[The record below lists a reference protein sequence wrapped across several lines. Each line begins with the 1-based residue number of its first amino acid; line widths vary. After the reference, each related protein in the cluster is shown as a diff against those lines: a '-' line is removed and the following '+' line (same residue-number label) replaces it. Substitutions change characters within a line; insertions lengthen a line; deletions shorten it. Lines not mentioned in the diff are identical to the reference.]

1 MTETATSAADREGIG
16 GGGPP
21 GRSTVASDGPD
32 AGAAVG
38 KAVGWT
44 RGATNCGNVAGG
56 GKGAGGG
63 SGGGGCTAMEG
74 LARIGA
80 PGMGGPE
87 PTAGQTGDGT
97 VTGAGPCL
105 IGGAGDAAPTV
116 PADIP
121 AAGDREL

>member
-1 MTETATSAADREGIG
+1 
-16 GGGPP
+16 
-21 GRSTVASDGPD
+21 
-32 AGAAVG
+32 
-38 KAVGWT
+38 
-44 RGATNCGNVAGG
+44 
-56 GKGAGGG
+56 
-63 SGGGGCTAMEG
+63 MEG

-121 AAGDREL
+121 AAGEGEL